1 MSNRANAAAL
11 GLMVWII
18 LSDAPLFECVCVST
32 GTAACSGRGC
42 GRGGKACAADR
53 STVVGVCVSVTPF
66 ILNLLDCRYACVYRS
81 VCALVCV
88 CVSVLVCVLRWFVFI
103 AAPGRHQLCC
113 SGFVEAEQR
122 QRLMENNNST
132 LLLLPAAER
141 GGGGRCAVGGLCS

>member
-18 LSDAPLFECVCVST
+18 LSDAPLFPCCMHVCECMCWCAGVCVYRDSCVQWAWLWLGGGSNVHCRPFQRRHCVCDTPYIEYACTVAMCVCVCECPCVCVS
-32 GTAACSGRGC
+32 
-42 GRGGKACAADR
+42 
-53 STVVGVCVSVTPF
+53 
-66 ILNLLDCRYACVYRS
+66 
-81 VCALVCV
+81 ALVCV
-88 CVSVLVCVLRWFVFI
+88 PRWFVFI

-132 LLLLPAAER
+132 LLLFPA
-141 GGGGRCAVGGLCS
+141 S